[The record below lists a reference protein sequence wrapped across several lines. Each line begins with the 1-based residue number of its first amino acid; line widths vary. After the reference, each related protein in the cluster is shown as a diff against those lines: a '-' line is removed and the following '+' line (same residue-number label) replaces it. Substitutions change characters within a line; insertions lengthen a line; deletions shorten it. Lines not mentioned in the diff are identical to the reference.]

1 MNKILKK
8 AGKEIDSASEK
19 DKVSLCKQVQ
29 SLYIFIVYFLDKL
42 LWLTVMVLLKYRINY
57 RLENQ
62 KSIKRTEFE
71 RVLTLTY
78 LHSFLQTFS
87 TITKHITL
95 LFIIHSYCAVKPLRT
110 INFLNPHFHMP

>member
-1 MNKILKK
+1 
-8 AGKEIDSASEK
+8 
-19 DKVSLCKQVQ
+19 
-29 SLYIFIVYFLDKL
+29 
-42 LWLTVMVLLKYRINY
+42 MVLLKYRINY
-57 RLENQ
+57 RLENE

-110 INFLNPHFHMP
+110 TKVMYQLPQSTFSYALKVFLEQEFLGVAFFGFLF